1 MKMMNFT
8 LLSSRQGK
16 NLKKSTLKIFEKF
29 HYFTW
34 KSDKKAVGGHLRR
47 AKNLY
52 APLATLKSQKIVVQ
66 NVPEVSVFHLKVRQK
81 SCLRASQES
90 QEPISPA
97 KNPQNSRN
105 RGAKGAQSFTISP
118 KSQKI
123 GGKNIAWTFATSPK
137 SQKIRGKNIAS
148 DLRNVT

>member
-34 KSDKKAVGGHLRR
+34 KSDKKAVWGHLRG

-52 APLATLKSQKIVVQ
+52 APLATLKSKKIVVQ
-66 NVPEVSVFHLKVRQK
+66 NVPEGFLFHLKVRK
-81 SCLRASQES
+81 YE
-90 QEPISPA
+90 
-97 KNPQNSRN
+97 
-105 RGAKGAQSFTISP
+105 
-118 KSQKI
+118 
-123 GGKNIAWTFATSPK
+123 GKTSPE
-137 SQKIRGKNIAS
+137 G
-148 DLRNVT
+148 